1 MIYLNKTYLGLFVA
15 KGYIS
20 GTLGQMKVLT
30 HGKKMNDR
38 QKEIINNL
46 SEADTIIETC
56 RTNLKNLDAHASQLQ
71 KENVTLN
78 LTLIEQRYKIEKLQE
93 QIEELKDLL

>member
-15 KGYIS
+15 EGYIS

-30 HGKKMNDR
+30 YGKKINDR
-38 QKEIINNL
+38 QQEIINNL
-46 SEADTIIETC
+46 SEADAILKTC
-56 RTNLKNLDAHASQLQ
+56 RTNLKNLDIHATQLQ

-78 LTLIEQRYKIEKLQE
+78 LTLIEQRYKIEKLQA
-93 QIEELKDLL
+93 QN